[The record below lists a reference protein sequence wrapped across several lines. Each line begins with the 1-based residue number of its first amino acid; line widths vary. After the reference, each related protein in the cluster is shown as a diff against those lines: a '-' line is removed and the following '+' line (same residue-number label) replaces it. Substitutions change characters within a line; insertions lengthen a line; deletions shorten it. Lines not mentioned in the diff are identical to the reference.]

1 MQVVWTRAIEEGLLP
16 FGAQDVGME
25 LVWLF
30 RPVVDHLLT
39 NFIITICPL
48 RSCLGS
54 ET

>member
-1 MQVVWTRAIEEGLLP
+1 MRMVWTRAIEEGLLP
-16 FGAQDVGME
+16 LEAQDVGME

-30 RPVVDHLLT
+30 PPVVDRLLT